1 MAEVLEFKPVGQ
13 DAENKE
19 LDVRLL
25 TDDEVESLRP
35 AFVEADAIFPNPAV
49 SFFVG
54 AVEPGGRVVAF
65 LCFQLQ
71 VHAEP
76 MKIDHPYE
84 AVFKRLIDVG
94 EKALLDRIG
103 PCLVYAFTPAGKV
116 TQLAAVSGM
125 KLEPWNVMSKVVLP
139 SKKEII

>member
-1 MAEVLEFKPVGQ
+1 MLEFKPVGQ
-13 DAENKE
+13 DTDNKE

-25 TDDEVESLRP
+25 TEDEVESLRP
-35 AFVEADAIFPNPAV
+35 AFADADAIFPNPAV

-76 MKIDHPYE
+76 MKIDHPHE

-116 TQLAAVSGM
+116 TQLAAAAGM
-125 KLEPWNVMSKVVLP
+125 KLEPWNVMSKIVYTPEKEVV
-139 SKKEII
+139 